1 MNRNKD
7 PQSVLLLAVHA
18 LFMLSGALSGT
29 FLNVYLWKSRQDY
42 AMLGWFTIA
51 QQVAL
56 GLTFLAAGK
65 WVKQYNKMNALR
77 LGIGISGLFYLCVL
91 WAENRAVDYIWP
103 LGLLLGVS
111 LGLFW
116 LAFNVVYFEISE
128 ASNRD
133 WFNGWIGLLGSVT
146 GLIGPWSAGWI
157 ITMMH
162 GERGYRFIFTVSM
175 IIYAVTVVLSFFL
188 RKRPVQGSY
197 NWLEGYRKLKESR
210 IWRHAVSGLVIQGV
224 REGVFSFLIFILVYV
239 ATDQEAKIGQ
249 FSLITSAVSLVS
261 YWVAGKWFK
270 PQHRSIGMLI
280 GAVLLLVVIIP
291 LLWKVNYFTLLILG
305 IGTSLFIPLFM
316 LPAVSVSFDLM
327 GANREN
333 VEKRVELVVLREL
346 SLMTGRIAGLLIFI
360 AVLAL
365 RRDPSTITLLMLF
378 LGASPI
384 GAWIFMRKLF
394 SLKQNTAS

>member
-1 MNRNKD
+1 MSRNKD
-7 PQSVLLLAVHA
+7 PQSVLLLTVHA

-51 QQVAL
+51 QQIAL
-56 GLTFLAAGK
+56 GITFIAAGK
-65 WVKQYNKMNALR
+65 WVKEYNKMNALR
-77 LGIGISGLFYLCVL
+77 LGIGVSGLFYLCVL
-91 WAENRAVDYIWP
+91 WAGNQAVEYIWP

-133 WFNGWIGLLGSVT
+133 WFNGWLGLLGSVT
-146 GLIGPWSAGWI
+146 GIIGPWAAGLI

-175 IIYAVTVVLSFFL
+175 IIYAATVVLSFFL
-188 RKRPVQGSY
+188 RKRPVQGGY
-197 NWLEGYRKLKESR
+197 DWLEGYRKLKESR
-210 IWRHAVSGLVIQGV
+210 MWRHAVGGLIFQGI

-249 FSLITSAVSLVS
+249 FALITSLVSLVS

-270 PQHRSIGMLI
+270 PHRRSVGMLV
-280 GAVLLLVVIIP
+280 GAVLLLIVIVP
-291 LLWKVNYFTLLILG
+291 LLWKVNYVTLLILG

-327 GANREN
+327 GANRDN
-333 VEKRVELVVLREL
+333 VEKRVELVALREL

-360 AVLAL
+360 GVLAF
-365 RRDPSTITLLMLF
+365 RRDPSTITLLMLL
-378 LGASPI
+378 LGASPV
-384 GAWIFMRKLF
+384 GAWMFMRKLF
-394 SLKQNTAS
+394 SWKQHAA